1 MKHIPFSEFRKN
13 ASKLIT
19 DVEHGEVIYLT
30 RHGKLIAEISPA
42 EIGEKKIPSWK
53 KEALRLAIRGEG
65 LSTAILEER
74 EAA

>member
-30 RHGKLIAEISPA
+30 RHGKLIAEISPVKP
-42 EIGEKKIPSWK
+42 EEKMIPSWK
-53 KEALRLAIRGEG
+53 KEALRLAIEGEG

-74 EAA
+74 ETV